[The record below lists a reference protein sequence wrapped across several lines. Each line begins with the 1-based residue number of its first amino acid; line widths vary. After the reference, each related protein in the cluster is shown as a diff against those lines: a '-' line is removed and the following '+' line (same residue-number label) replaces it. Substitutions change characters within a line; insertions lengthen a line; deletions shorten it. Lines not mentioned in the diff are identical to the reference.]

1 MFIEIFRIYWCCLLM
16 RFLGIMFGFG
26 WVLIL
31 LKDVC
36 MGLYLDF
43 NNVFRNRRFD
53 FYCGG
58 GCRNGG
64 GEVRVFFL

>member
-1 MFIEIFRIYWCCLLM
+1 M
-16 RFLGIMFGFG
+16 LGLG
-26 WVLIL
+26 WALIL

-43 NNVFRNRRFD
+43 NNALRNRRLD

-64 GEVRVFFL
+64 GEVRVFPL